1 MVMDKPGAFIF
12 DIDGT
17 LVDSMDAHTQ
27 AWLAFLEQKGVRL
40 DSPDARTALVGRTT
54 RDILVQVFGGGLSEA
69 DIQELTEQKESLY
82 RQLYLPKLVP
92 LPGLLDFLEQS
103 RQLGIPM
110 AVASS
115 AHKPN
120 IDYTL
125 DGLGIRAFFKEII
138 GEEQVEH
145 PKPDPEIYR
154 VTSMRLGVP
163 PQCCIVFEDSAV
175 GIRAALGAGM
185 RVIGVATTLEEEAL
199 RRDFPLEAVI
209 RDYTEVEPETLI
221 ETFER

>member
-1 MVMDKPGAFIF
+1 MQDKPGAFIF

-27 AWLAFLEQKGVRL
+27 AWLSFLEQKGAQM
-40 DSPDARTALVGRTT
+40 PGADARRLLVGRTT
-54 RDILVQVFGGGLSEA
+54 RDILIQVFGDGLSEA
-69 DIQELTEQKESLY
+69 EIETLTEEKESLY
-82 RQLYLPKLVP
+82 RQLYLPKLAP
-92 LPGLLDFLEQS
+92 LPGLLDFLERS
-103 RQLGIPM
+103 HLLGIPL

-125 DGLGIRAFFKEII
+125 DGLGIRAYFKEII

-145 PKPDPEIYR
+145 PKPDPEIYL
-154 VTSMRLGVP
+154 TTAARLGVP
-163 PQCCIVFEDSAV
+163 PSRCIVFEDSAV
-175 GIRAALGAGM
+175 GIRAARGAGM
-185 RVIGVATTLEEEAL
+185 RVVGVATTLEAEVL

-209 RDYTEVEPETLI
+209 RDYTELEAERLI
-221 ETFER
+221 ASFEN

>member
-1 MVMDKPGAFIF
+1 MDTLYTFIF

-17 LVDSMDAHTQ
+17 LVDSMEAHTQ
-27 AWLAFLEQKGVRL
+27 AWLAFLEQKGARL
-40 DSPDARTALVGRTT
+40 DSPDARRALVGRTT
-54 RDILVQVFGGGLSEA
+54 RDILVQIFGNGLSEA
-69 DIQELTEQKESLY
+69 EIQELTEEKESLY
-82 RQLYLPKLVP
+82 RQLYLPKLKP
-92 LPGLLDFLEQS
+92 LPGLLDFLERS
-103 RQLGIPM
+103 RALGIPM

-125 DGLGIRAFFKEII
+125 DGLGIRAYFKEII
-138 GEEQVEH
+138 GEEHVEH
-145 PKPDPEIYR
+145 PKPDPEIYL
-154 VTSMRLGVP
+154 VTAARLGTSP
-163 PQCCIVFEDSAV
+163 ECCLVFEDSAV

-199 RRDFPLEAVI
+199 HQDFPLDAVI